1 MSLNVA
7 LNVALSGLFANQKA
21 IAATSENI
29 ANVNTP
35 DYTRRKAHFYAE
47 AIPDQFAG
55 VDVEIARAAVDRF
68 IQGAAYRGGADA
80 AAATAVADALSRVEA
95 SLGAPGE
102 DISFSNLLDEAFA
115 ALTTLAANPS
125 SLAAKADALEALN
138 QAFASFARTQ
148 NAITNEINGADG
160 RLAIDVE
167 RANAL
172 LEEIYR
178 LNANAP
184 DSPGSADLL
193 DARLTELSR
202 LISIQV
208 TRNDLGQAT
217 VAASDGTVLA
227 SPGGYAALGVV
238 AGTPLRLSL
247 STVDPA
253 TGALT
258 LVNGDFGAAF
268 TSGEVRGLLDLRNT
282 ELPALSALGAQ
293 AAGGVASEL
302 NNAYALNA
310 IVGATTPTADT
321 LITQD
326 ASGNF
331 VVNPA
336 ILADPTRF
344 AIARPT
350 GGAAAGANDGSGAT
364 ALAFVGG
371 TGAARNVAQAVARI
385 GSAARNADLAAST
398 NEALA
403 AELTARG
410 SAAGGVNLDEELS
423 NLILFQRAYNANARV
438 IAAIDELWQALLAI
452 I

>member
-7 LNVALSGLFANQKA
+7 LNVAVSGLFANQKA

-35 DYTRRKAHFYAE
+35 DYTRRKSQFYAD

-80 AAATAVADALSRVEA
+80 GAATAIADALSRVEA
-95 SLGAPGE
+95 SLGSPAD

-148 NAITNEINGADG
+148 DAITNEINGADG

-178 LNANAP
+178 LNANVP

-193 DARLTELSR
+193 DARLTELSK
-202 LISIQV
+202 LVSIEV
-208 TRNDLGQAT
+208 TRNELGQAT

-227 SPGGYAALGVV
+227 SAGGYTALGLV
-238 AGTPLRLSL
+238 AG
-247 STVDPA
+247 
-253 TGALT
+253 
-258 LVNGDFGAAF
+258 
-268 TSGEVRGLLDLRNT
+268 
-282 ELPALSALGAQ
+282 
-293 AAGGVASEL
+293 
-302 NNAYALNA
+302 
-310 IVGATTPTADT
+310 
-321 LITQD
+321 
-326 ASGNF
+326 
-331 VVNPA
+331 
-336 ILADPTRF
+336 
-344 AIARPT
+344 
-350 GGAAAGANDGSGAT
+350 
-364 ALAFVGG
+364 
-371 TGAARNVAQAVARI
+371 
-385 GSAARNADLAAST
+385 
-398 NEALA
+398 
-403 AELTARG
+403 
-410 SAAGGVNLDEELS
+410 
-423 NLILFQRAYNANARV
+423 
-438 IAAIDELWQALLAI
+438 
-452 I
+452 